1 MKRSPAAVASA
12 TPGNGRDAQ
21 VAAFR
26 ELFQQQGERLW
37 NADRDVDW
45 EQGAQ
50 IPAEKRDAWLRM
62 MNVFLGLEV
71 MGLDTIQVMM
81 SKATHQLRN
90 PSLNLYLAAQ
100 CQDEAR
106 HVYALDRY
114 LREADGHGYLS
125 APERFLI
132 ERFGGMASW
141 GFYRVENWLTSTLF
155 SENFAALFL
164 QQTLEIPDIDPLAKQ
179 IFRLILRD
187 EVRHVNFLH
196 TILPQLVGNLSP
208 VGRTYVWQS
217 QLLLAGA
224 TALGLRRIKRDAV
237 LLGIDVDGYKETL
250 IENLGAQLRDAGL
263 DQFLRIDSYRRILDA
278 AI

>member
-1 MKRSPAAVASA
+1 MRRSPAAVQ
-12 TPGNGRDAQ
+12 RDGGDDQ
-21 VAAFR
+21 VEAFR
-26 ELFQQQGERLW
+26 TLFRQQGERLW
-37 NADRDVDW
+37 NADRDVEW
-45 EQGAQ
+45 ERGAQ
-50 IPAEKRDAWLRM
+50 IPDEKRDAWLRM

-114 LREADGHGYLS
+114 LTEADGHGHLS
-125 APERFLI
+125 GAERFLI

-164 QQTLEIPDIDPLAKQ
+164 QQTLDIPDIDPLAKQ

-196 TILPQLVGNLSP
+196 TILPQLIGNLSP
-208 VGRTYVWQS
+208 TGRAYVRQS

-224 TALGLRRIKRDAV
+224 TALGLRRIKRDAE
-237 LLGIDVDGYKETL
+237 LLGIDVDGYKQTL
-250 IENLGAQLRDAGL
+250 IKNLDMQLRDAGL
-263 DQFLRIDSYRRILDA
+263 DRFLRIDSYQRILDA

>member
-1 MKRSPAAVASA
+1 MHRSPAAVRRNSSDEQ
-12 TPGNGRDAQ
+12 RS
-21 VAAFR
+21 AFR
-26 ELFQQQGERLW
+26 TLFQQQGERLW

-45 EQGAQ
+45 AAGSE
-50 IPAEKRDAWLRM
+50 IPEAKRDAWLRM

-81 SKATHQLRN
+81 SKATHQVRE

-114 LREADGHGYLS
+114 LGEVNGHGYIS
-125 APERFLI
+125 RSEQFLI
-132 ERFGGMASW
+132 DRFGSLAQL
-141 GFYRVENWLTSTLF
+141 GFWRVENWLMSTLF

-164 QQTLEIPDIDPLAKQ
+164 QKCLEIEDIDPLAKQ

-196 TILPQLVGNLSP
+196 TILPRLVERMSRF
-208 VGRTYVWQS
+208 GRWYVWQS
-217 QLLLAGA
+217 QIMMAGA
-224 TALGLRRIKRDAV
+224 TSLGLRRIRPDARN
-237 LLGIDVDGYKETL
+237 LGIDIEDYKRTL
-250 IENLGAQLRDAGL
+250 IQNLGAQFTDAGL
-263 DQFLRIDSYRRILDA
+263 DDILDIRVYERIVNRA
-278 AI
+278 F

>member
-1 MKRSPAAVASA
+1 MRRSPAAVQRDGD
-12 TPGNGRDAQ
+12 PDAQ
-21 VAAFR
+21 IEAFR
-26 ELFQQQGERLW
+26 TLFQQQSERLW
-37 NADRDVDW
+37 NADRDVEWGD
-45 EQGAQ
+45 GAQ
-50 IPAEKRDAWLRM
+50 IPAAKRDPWLRM
-62 MNVFLGLEV
+62 MNVFHGLEV

-114 LREADGHGYLS
+114 LTEADGHGYLS
-125 APERFLI
+125 TPERFLI
-132 ERFGGMASW
+132 ERFGSMASW

-196 TILPQLVGNLSP
+196 TILPELIEHLSP
-208 VGRTYVWQS
+208 VGRAYVWQS
-217 QLLLAGA
+217 QLLIAGA
-224 TALGLRRIKRDAV
+224 TALGLRRIKPDAQ
-237 LLGIDVDGYKETL
+237 LLGIDVDRYKLTL
-250 IENLGAQLRDAGL
+250 IENLDVQLRDAGL
-263 DQFLRIDSYRRILDA
+263 DRFLRIDGYRRILDA

>member
-1 MKRSPAAVASA
+1 MRRSPNAVQRPQSA
-12 TPGNGRDAQ
+12 EQED
-21 VAAFR
+21 AFR
-26 ELFQQQGERLW
+26 TLFRQQSDRLW
-37 NADRDVDW
+37 NADRDIDW
-45 EQGAQ
+45 SAGSE
-50 IPAEKRDAWLRM
+50 IPPAKRAAWLRM

-81 SKATHQLRN
+81 SQATHQLRD
-90 PSLNLYLAAQ
+90 PTLNLYLAAQ

-114 LREADGHGYLS
+114 LTEVGGHGYLS
-125 APERFLI
+125 KPERFLI

-141 GFYRVENWLTSTLF
+141 GLYRVENWLTSTLF

-164 QQTLEIPDIDPLAKQ
+164 QQTLELDDIDPLAKQ

-196 TILPQLVGNLSP
+196 TILPRLVERLSP
-208 VGRTYVWQS
+208 AGRLYVWQS

-224 TALGLRRIKRDAV
+224 VALGLRRIKADV
-237 LLGIDVDGYKETL
+237 VELGVDVDAYKATL
-250 IENLGAQLRDAGL
+250 IENLGAQLEDAGL
-263 DQFLRIDSYRRILDA
+263 DDFLRIETYARIINA
-278 AI
+278 AT

>member
-1 MKRSPAAVASA
+1 MKRSPNAVRPHRSA
-12 TPGNGRDAQ
+12 EQAE
-21 VAAFR
+21 AFR
-26 ELFQQQGERLW
+26 TLFRQQSDRLW

-45 EQGAQ
+45 AGGSV
-50 IPAEKRDAWLRM
+50 IPESRRGPWLRM
-62 MNVFLGLEV
+62 MNVFHGLEV

-81 SKATHQLRN
+81 SEATHQVRD
-90 PSLNLYLAAQ
+90 PALNLYLAAQ

-106 HVYALDRY
+106 HVYVLDRY
-114 LREADGHGYLS
+114 LTEVDGHGYIS
-125 APERFLI
+125 KPEAFLI

-164 QQTLEIPDIDPLAKQ
+164 QQALEIDDVDPLAKQ

-196 TILPQLVGNLSP
+196 TILPLLIDRLP
-208 VGRTYVWQS
+208 TAGRFYIWQS

-224 TALGLRRIKRDAV
+224 VALGLRRIKGDVAA
-237 LLGIDVDGYKETL
+237 LGIDVDGYKTTL
-250 IENLGAQLRDAGL
+250 LDNLEVQFKDAGL
-263 DQFLRIDSYRRILDA
+263 DSFLKIETYARVINA
-278 AI
+278 AT

>member
-1 MKRSPAAVASA
+1 MRRSPAAVQ
-12 TPGNGRDAQ
+12 RDGGDDQ
-21 VAAFR
+21 VEAFR
-26 ELFQQQGERLW
+26 TLFRQQGERLW
-37 NADRDVDW
+37 NADRDVEW
-45 EQGAQ
+45 QRGAQ
-50 IPAEKRDAWLRM
+50 IPAEKREAWLRM

-114 LREADGHGYLS
+114 LTEADGHGYLS

-164 QQTLEIPDIDPLAKQ
+164 QQTLDIPDIDPLAKQ

-196 TILPQLVGNLSP
+196 TILPQLIGNLSP
-208 VGRTYVWQS
+208 TGRAYVRQS

-237 LLGIDVDGYKETL
+237 LLGIDVDGYKQTL
-250 IENLGAQLRDAGL
+250 IENLDMQLRDAGL
-263 DQFLRIDSYRRILDA
+263 DRFLRIDSYQRILDA

>member
-1 MKRSPAAVASA
+1 MHRSPAAVRPASSA
-12 TPGNGRDAQ
+12 EQRE
-21 VAAFR
+21 AFR
-26 ELFQQQGERLW
+26 TLFQQQGERLW

-45 EQGAQ
+45 GAGSE
-50 IPAEKRDAWLRM
+50 IPPAKRRAWLRM

-81 SKATHQLRN
+81 SKATHQLRE

-106 HVYALDRY
+106 HVYVLDRY
-114 LREADGHGYLS
+114 LAEVGGHGFLS

-132 ERFGGMASW
+132 DRFGSLAQL
-141 GFYRVENWLTSTLF
+141 GFWRVENWLMSTLF

-164 QQTLEIPDIDPLAKQ
+164 QKCLEIEDIDPLAKQ

-196 TILPQLVGNLSP
+196 TILPRLVERMSHF
-208 VGRTYVWQS
+208 GRWYVWQS
-217 QLLLAGA
+217 QVMMAGA
-224 TALGLRRIKRDAV
+224 TSIGLRRIRPDARH
-237 LLGIDVDGYKETL
+237 LGIDIEDYKATL
-250 IENLGAQLRDAGL
+250 ISNLGAQFADAGL
-263 DQFLRIDSYRRILDA
+263 DDVLDIRVYERIIQRA
-278 AI
+278 F

>member
-1 MKRSPAAVASA
+1 MRRSPAAVQ
-12 TPGNGRDAQ
+12 RDGGDDQ
-21 VAAFR
+21 VEAFR
-26 ELFQQQGERLW
+26 ALFRQQGERLW
-37 NADRDVDW
+37 NADRDVEWDR
-45 EQGAQ
+45 GAQ
-50 IPAEKRDAWLRM
+50 IPDEKRDAWLRM

-114 LREADGHGYLS
+114 LTEADGHGHLS
-125 APERFLI
+125 GAERFLI

-164 QQTLEIPDIDPLAKQ
+164 QQTLDIPDIDPLAKQ

-196 TILPQLVGNLSP
+196 TILPQLIGNLSP
-208 VGRTYVWQS
+208 TGRAYVRQS

-224 TALGLRRIKRDAV
+224 TALGLRRIKRDAE
-237 LLGIDVDGYKETL
+237 LLGIDVDGYKQTL
-250 IENLGAQLRDAGL
+250 IENLDMQLRDAGL
-263 DQFLRIDSYRRILDA
+263 DRFLRIDSYQRILDA

>member
-1 MKRSPAAVASA
+1 MHRSPAAVRPASSVEQ
-12 TPGNGRDAQ
+12 RE
-21 VAAFR
+21 AFR
-26 ELFQQQGERLW
+26 TLFQQQGERLW

-45 EQGAQ
+45 SAGSE
-50 IPAEKRDAWLRM
+50 IPPEKRRAWLRM

-81 SKATHQLRN
+81 SKATHQLRE

-106 HVYALDRY
+106 HVYVLDRY
-114 LREADGHGYLS
+114 LAEVGGHGFLS

-132 ERFGGMASW
+132 DRFGSLAQL
-141 GFYRVENWLTSTLF
+141 GFWRVENWLMSTLF

-164 QQTLEIPDIDPLAKQ
+164 QKCLEIEDIDPLAKQ

-196 TILPQLVGNLSP
+196 TILPRLVERMSHF
-208 VGRTYVWQS
+208 GRWYVWQS
-217 QLLLAGA
+217 QIMMAGA
-224 TALGLRRIKRDAV
+224 TSIGLRRIRPDAKH
-237 LLGIDVDGYKETL
+237 LGIDIEDYKATL
-250 IENLGAQLRDAGL
+250 ISNLGAQFADAGL
-263 DQFLRIDSYRRILDA
+263 DDVLDIRVYERIIQRA
-278 AI
+278 F

>member
-1 MKRSPAAVASA
+1 MRRSPNAVRPHRSA
-12 TPGNGRDAQ
+12 EHAD
-21 VAAFR
+21 AFR
-26 ELFQQQGERLW
+26 TLFRQQSDRLW
-37 NADRDVDW
+37 NADKDVDW
-45 EQGAQ
+45 SAGSE
-50 IPAEKRDAWLRM
+50 IPASKRAAWLRM

-81 SKATHQLRN
+81 SQATHQLRD
-90 PSLNLYLAAQ
+90 PALNLYLAAQ

-114 LREADGHGYLS
+114 LTKVDGHGFIS
-125 APERFLI
+125 GSERFLI

-164 QQTLEIPDIDPLAKQ
+164 QQAIDLVDVDPLAQQ

-196 TILPQLVGNLSP
+196 TILPRLIDRLP
-208 VGRTYVWQS
+208 AIGRMYIWQS
-217 QLLLAGA
+217 QILLAGA
-224 TALGLRRIKRDAV
+224 VALGLRRIKGDAV
-237 LLGIDVDGYKETL
+237 ALGIDVDGYKRTL
-250 IENLGAQLRDAGL
+250 LENLEAQFQDAGL
-263 DQFLRIDSYRRILDA
+263 DSLLKIDIYAKVINA
-278 AI
+278 AT

>member
-1 MKRSPAAVASA
+1 MRRSPAAVRRDGDS
-12 TPGNGRDAQ
+12 DAQ
-21 VAAFR
+21 IEAFR
-26 ELFQQQGERLW
+26 TLFQQQSERLW
-37 NADRDVDW
+37 NADRDVAWGD
-45 EQGAQ
+45 GAQ
-50 IPAEKRDAWLRM
+50 IPAAKRDAWLRM
-62 MNVFLGLEV
+62 MNVFHGLEV

-114 LREADGHGYLS
+114 LTEADGHGYLS
-125 APERFLI
+125 ATERFLI
-132 ERFGGMASW
+132 ERFGSMASW

-196 TILPQLVGNLSP
+196 TILPELIEHLSP
-208 VGRTYVWQS
+208 VGRAYVWQS
-217 QLLLAGA
+217 QLLIAGA
-224 TALGLRRIKRDAV
+224 TALGLRRIKPDAQ
-237 LLGIDVDGYKETL
+237 LLGIDVDRYKLTL
-250 IENLGAQLRDAGL
+250 IENLDVQLRDAGL
-263 DQFLRIDSYRRILDA
+263 DRFLRIDGYRRILDA